1 MANTTNTA
9 SEKKVKITLPLLPGD
24 AHTSQ
29 DVFVAVNFKPYII
42 RRGEEVEIPES
53 VYDALMQSEKAKND
67 DIRARQ
73 RLALRTPENSK

>member
-24 AHTSQ
+24 SHTSQ
-29 DVFVAVNFKPYII
+29 DELVGVNFKIYKI
-42 RRGEEVEIPES
+42 RRGEEVEVPEG
-53 VYDALMQSEKAKND
+53 VYNVLRDAEKATNSS
-67 DIRARQ
+67 IRARQ